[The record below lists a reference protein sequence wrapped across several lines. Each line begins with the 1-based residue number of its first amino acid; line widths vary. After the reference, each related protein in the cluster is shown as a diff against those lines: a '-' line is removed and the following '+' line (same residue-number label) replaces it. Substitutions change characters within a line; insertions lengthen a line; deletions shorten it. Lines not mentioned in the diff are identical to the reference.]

1 MKKLLK
7 RFLALTIA
15 LPATVFAAESRVEK
29 IEQSTEEQRAEL
41 RKSTVDDISEAEQKL
56 RDLTNSLD
64 SLRSSHDTKKKA
76 AILGASVTSV
86 SAAMG
91 IILTLNIKKTNPA
104 ARIAT
109 ANLFGVLTA
118 VTALSTAENAH
129 DAYLDNQKI
138 DDLQAEILG
147 VQGNLATLK
156 KQLEQN

>member
-1 MKKLLK
+1 MKQLLK
-7 RFLALTIA
+7 TFLALTIA
-15 LPATVFAAESRVEK
+15 LPATVFATQSRVEK
-29 IEQSTEEQRAEL
+29 VEKSTEEQRAEL
-41 RKSTVDDISEAEQKL
+41 RQETVNSISEAEQKL

-64 SLRSSHDTKKKA
+64 SLRSFHDTKKKA
-76 AILGASVTSV
+76 AILGTSVTSV
-86 SAAMG
+86 SAALG
-91 IILTLNIKKTNPA
+91 IILTLNVSKTNPA

-109 ANLFGVLTA
+109 ANLFGVLTT

-129 DAYLDNQKI
+129 EAYLDNQKI